1 MVNILLLNPHHYLTC
16 EFNWIWWH
24 QISMKTIR
32 FQDIFGIFVHQKW
45 ERERE
50 RDGERQFLPNEIKA
64 KLEIKISQIFDQI
77 NEIKNLN

>member
-1 MVNILLLNPHHYLTC
+1 MTPN
-16 EFNWIWWH
+16 FNEDNS
-24 QISMKTIR
+24 ISRHFWNFCSSKVR
-32 FQDIFGIFVHQKW
+32 

>member
-1 MVNILLLNPHHYLTC
+1 MTPN
-16 EFNWIWWH
+16 FNEDNS
-24 QISMKTIR
+24 ISRHFWNFCSSK
-32 FQDIFGIFVHQKW
+32 V
-45 ERERE
+45 RERE